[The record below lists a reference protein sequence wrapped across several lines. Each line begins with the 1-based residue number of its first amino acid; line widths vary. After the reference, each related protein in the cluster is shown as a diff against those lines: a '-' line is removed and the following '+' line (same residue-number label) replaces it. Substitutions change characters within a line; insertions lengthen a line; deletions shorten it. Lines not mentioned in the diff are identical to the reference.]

1 MTSNDHAV
9 LERLRQEM
17 AEHCLQFD
25 GSDPWQRATL
35 RKRKSSHRKRKE
47 LSDKGVES

>member
-1 MTSNDHAV
+1 MTSDDHVV

-25 GSDPWQRATL
+25 GSDLWHRANL
-35 RKRKSSHRKRKE
+35 RKRESSHRKRKE